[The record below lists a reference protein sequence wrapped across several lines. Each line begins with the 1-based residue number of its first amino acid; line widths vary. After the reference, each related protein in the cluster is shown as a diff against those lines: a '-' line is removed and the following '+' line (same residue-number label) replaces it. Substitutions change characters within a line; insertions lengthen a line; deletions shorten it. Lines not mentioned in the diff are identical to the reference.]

1 MIPQSYTEIS
11 CPSSPSKVPD
21 FDQNELN
28 RTALQVQVLA
38 RDLDRW
44 IKDYRSYLNGADA
57 LVGALKWWLTFENPN
72 PKRQSKTWDAY
83 FAHIE
88 KVSSQIFPYLEHQIV
103 LKCIQPLEVCAYIGR
118 Y

>member
-1 MIPQSYTEIS
+1 M
-11 CPSSPSKVPD
+11 
-21 FDQNELN
+21 NLN

-44 IKDYRSYLNGADA
+44 IKDYRAYLNGANA
-57 LVGALKWWLTFENPN
+57 LVGALKWWLLFENPN
-72 PKRQSKTWDAY
+72 RKTESKTWDAY

-103 LKCIQPLEVCAYIGR
+103 LKCIQPLEVCPYMGG